1 MTTPVAIL
9 EKYWGHTA
17 FRPLQ
22 EEIIQSVLDGKDT
35 LALLPTGGGKSICF
49 QVPTLLKEGLC
60 LVVSPL
66 IALMKDQVANLQR
79 KGIAAVAIYAGM
91 TNEEVQKT
99 FREAAFGECRFLY
112 LSPERLLTD
121 LFYEYLPAFNP
132 VLIAIDE
139 AHCISQ
145 WGYDFRPAYLQIA
158 KLRKH
163 LPDVPLLALTASA
176 TLEVQNDICDKL
188 LFKKNQQ
195 RFQQSFERPNLSYS
209 VFKPVAKQTKLLE
222 ILQNV
227 PGSSI
232 VYCKS
237 RKQTQQIAELLKMH
251 GINAD
256 FYHAG
261 LDNDTRNLRQ
271 ENWIS
276 NTIRT
281 IVCTN
286 AFGMG
291 IDKPDVR
298 VVVHYEVPD
307 CLENYYQEA
316 GRAGRDG
323 KKSYAVLL
331 YATNEMEHLKNL
343 IEQRFPEPTVLKEI
357 YISLMNHFQIAAG
370 IGEGRTLPLD
380 IQLFASINSRS
391 VHETSFAIQA
401 LAKDQLFSY
410 NEMVFTPS
418 SIEFSVTKDRLNEFM
433 QMHPELDPLIK
444 CLLRTYEGI
453 FDYATHVYESQ
464 LAYLLKKPLPV
475 IKKELL
481 ILHAYAII
489 NYKPQSERPEIYLMQ
504 NRMYADD
511 FKFNVTAYLQ
521 RKEHFKTRVHA
532 VENFISD
539 TIQCRSTMIGNYFN
553 DASIK
558 KCGICD
564 NCLNQKKKLSEKNMQ
579 ELSDAILSTIAAT
592 PININALEKQ
602 FSSDKN
608 FWKVIEFLQAEN
620 RIKTNKEEK
629 IELVNRRSIK

>member
-1 MTTPVAIL
+1 MHTPVSIL
-9 EKYWGHTA
+9 EKYWGFPA

-22 EEIIQSVLDGKDT
+22 EEIINSVLQSNDT

-49 QVPTLLKEGLC
+49 QVPALYKDGLC
-60 LVVSPL
+60 LVISPL

-79 KGIAAVAIYAGM
+79 KGIAAVAIHAGM
-91 TNEEVQKT
+91 NNEEVQKT
-99 FREAAFGECRFLY
+99 FREAAAGDCRFLY
-112 LSPERLLTD
+112 LSPERLLTN
-121 LFYEYLPAFNP
+121 LFYEYLPALKP

-145 WGYDFRPAYLQIA
+145 WGYDFRPAYLQIS
-158 KLRKH
+158 KLRLQ
-163 LPDVPLLALTASA
+163 LPDVPVLALTASA
-176 TLEVQNDICDKL
+176 TLDVQNDICEKL
-188 LFKKNQQ
+188 NFRKNQQ

-209 VFKPVAKQTKLLE
+209 VFRPVAKQTKLLE

-227 PGSSI
+227 PGSGI

-261 LDNDTRNLRQ
+261 LDNDTRNQRQ

-276 NTIRT
+276 NSIQT

-323 KKSYAVLL
+323 KKAYAVLL
-331 YATNEMEHLKNL
+331 YAANEMENL
-343 IEQRFPEPTVLKEI
+343 RNMINQRFPEPAFLKEI
-357 YISLMNHFQIAAG
+357 YISLMNHYQIAAG
-370 IGEGRTLPLD
+370 TGEGRSLPLD
-380 IQLFASINSRS
+380 IQIFASINNLS
-391 VHETSFAIQA
+391 VHQASYAIQA
-401 LAKDQLFSY
+401 LAKDHIFSY

-418 SIEFSVTKDRLNEFM
+418 SIEFTVTKDGLNEFM
-433 QMHPELDPLIK
+433 TMHPELDFLIK
-444 CLLRTYEGI
+444 GLLRTYEGI
-453 FDYATHVYESQ
+453 FDYPTPIYESQ
-464 LAYLLKKPLPV
+464 LAYILKKPLPV
-475 IKKELL
+475 VKKELL
-481 ILHAYAII
+481 MLHGYAII
-489 NYKPQSERPEIYLMQ
+489 NYKPQSERPEIFLMQ
-504 NRMYADD
+504 NRMYVDD

-521 RKEHFKTRVHA
+521 RKEHFKNRINA
-532 VENFISD
+532 VENFINETSA
-539 TIQCRSTMIGNYFN
+539 CRSSMIAAYFN
-553 DASIK
+553 DEQVK

-564 NCLNQKKKLSEKNMQ
+564 NCITYKKKLTEKSM
-579 ELSDAILSTIAAT
+579 ETLSDAILQSIAEA
-592 PININALEKQ
+592 PKDIKILEKQ
-602 FSSDKN
+602 FHSDKL
-608 FWKVIEFLQAEN
+608 FWQVIKFLQSEN
-620 RIKTNKEEK
+620 KIKTNKNDQVEK
-629 IELVNRRSIK
+629 IN